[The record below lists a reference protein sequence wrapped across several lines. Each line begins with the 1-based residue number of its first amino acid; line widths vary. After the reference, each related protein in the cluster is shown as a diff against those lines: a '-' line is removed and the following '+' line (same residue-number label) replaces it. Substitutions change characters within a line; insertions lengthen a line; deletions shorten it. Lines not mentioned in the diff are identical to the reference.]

1 MRRQKLEATPRPG
14 AGRSPLFAHVAWP
27 ENINVLLPT
36 TRFGRIAA
44 IGMTVFVLLMGLFAI
59 LVAAGQRGG
68 DEFFD
73 NLWLTVPV
81 LVAFASAVVATVA
94 GVVAVV
100 GQRERSVAAIAATI
114 VGLAVTIFGFMEVA
128 FPH

>member
-1 MRRQKLEATPRPG
+1 
-14 AGRSPLFAHVAWP
+14 
-27 ENINVLLPT
+27 
-36 TRFGRIAA
+36 
-44 IGMTVFVLLMGLFAI
+44 MTVFAVLMGLFAI
-59 LVAAGQRGG
+59 LVASGQRGG